1 MVMRTL
7 YYLSMFAVAAMAAFS
22 CTKELKDNNKPE
34 KDFEPKVISAFT
46 DDDVKSDTKTSLSG
60 VSVLWATTDNI
71 KGWDGSAVHTSTST
85 AVSEGNKKAEFTF
98 DGVSVET
105 NLFTLAYPAE
115 KISNIDDDFVYA
127 TIPSV
132 QTATANSFANQANVA
147 VADGLTTTPVFKN
160 VGGLLSFTI
169 NNDNIRSVT
178 LSANENLTGASQ
190 ISLASASFAEATITS
205 GKKFVTLE
213 GTISNGTEYY
223 AVVYPG
229 TYTGLTIEVTDAS
242 GRVAK
247 YTNSN
252 PLTVARNGNLHVAT
266 LTISNEKWEDIEK
279 GVEYVMTP
287 DSGVWAN
294 WATYNLNDMAWT
306 PVLVSGNENPA
317 PGNYYTGKGYQFGT
331 GSKGIVNMTLTGTG
345 YTQKSKTQSGNAKA
359 FGITDITVSLA
370 AKKNLVYTVTATVG
384 GVTVESSKNA
394 TGNGDTPVEVSFH
407 SDTKLAGDIVITYA
421 FSGDAENAG
430 YLCINTV
437 TINPDNRTA
446 VTLSF
451 DNDVVDILNTNYQSF
466 HGQNVTVSPNE
477 SAITSNINWSYVNTD
492 GVIGDFNDG
501 ALTLTGTAG
510 TATVTASFDGDVNY
524 RPAEKSYT
532 INVVAPYTASEA
544 YAAAT
549 TTEVSGVY
557 VKGIVSEITTA
568 YSPSN
573 HNVSFTISDNGL
585 TTGNQFTAFRTTAT
599 SADDVLVGD
608 CVVLNGTLI
617 KYDNTTPELKQ
628 GNTIV
633 SSLRMPTFATGDEN
647 FETSTSVTLSAVAGA
662 TIYYTTDG
670 TTPTTGSSVYSSA
683 IVVSSTT
690 TIKAIA
696 AKDGMVT
703 GVASKSFTKASAYAI
718 TWSTPSNGSITVKHG
733 DDVLS
738 NGDAILT
745 GETITIIATPESGY
759 ALSSLVY
766 SDGVE
771 DHDIK
776 ATKSFIMPESA
787 VSITAT
793 FALSGSVP
801 AVNTVLFSDTFDTAL
816 DGTSASV
823 YYSTTGTTAAYNSVT
838 YGATITYARSNSS
851 NVTVDNNNGA
861 GGDAKEILINKNG
874 GSLTISGIKT
884 YGATRVR
891 VSFKYKCN
899 KATAPITA
907 TCGSTNSGDFTST
920 SADTASFDAVVSGDT
935 FDLVIRK
942 TAAANS
948 TAARFDDI
956 TITVLE

>member
-1 MVMRTL
+1 ML
-7 YYLSMFAVAAMAAFS
+7 AVAAMAAFS
-22 CTKELKDNNKPE
+22 CAKEIQDNKKPE

-71 KGWDGSAVHTSTST
+71 KGIDMDDVIHTSTST
-85 AVSEGNKKAEFTF
+85 SVSVDQKQATFTF
-98 DGVSVET
+98 STVPAVEEL
-105 NLFTLAYPAE
+105 LFLAYPAE
-115 KISNIDDDFVYA
+115 NVSNIDDSFVYA
-127 TIPSV
+127 TIPST
-132 QTATANSFANQANVA
+132 QTATANSFADKANIA
-147 VADGLTTTPVFKN
+147 IAEGLEEHPVFKN

-213 GTISNGTEYY
+213 GSISNGTEYY

-247 YTNSN
+247 YTNPNSLN
-252 PLTVARNGNLHVAT
+252 VARNGNLHIAT
-266 LTISNEKWEDIEK
+266 LTIPDGKWEDIEK

-287 DSGVWAN
+287 ATGVWAN

-306 PVLVSGNENPA
+306 PALVSGNDNPA

-407 SDTKLAGDIVITYA
+407 SDTKLVGDIVITYA
-421 FSGDAENAG
+421 FSGAATNAG

-492 GVIGDFNDG
+492 GVIGDFTDG
-501 ALTLTGTAG
+501 ALTLTGTVG
-510 TATVTASFDGDVNY
+510 TATVTASFDGDMNY
-524 RPAEKSYT
+524 RPAEKTYT
-532 INVVAPYTASEA
+532 INVVAPYTVSEA
-544 YAAAT
+544 YDAAT
-549 TTEVSGVY
+549 TTAKDGVY
-557 VKGIVSEITTA
+557 VKGIVNEITTA
-568 YSPSN
+568 FNSTYK
-573 HNVSFTISDNGL
+573 NVSFNISDDGL
-585 TTGNQFTAFRTTAT
+585 TSGKQIIAYRTHVDTAE
-599 SADDVLVGD
+599 DVLVGD
-608 CVVLNGTLI
+608 CVILNGSLVLYGA
-617 KYDNTTPELKQ
+617 KHELDE

-633 SSLRMPTFATGDEN
+633 SSLRMPTFASGDEN
-647 FETSTSVTLSAVAGA
+647 FETSTSVTLSAAAGA

-670 TTPTTGSSVYSSA
+670 TTPTTSSSVFSSA

-696 AKDGMVT
+696 AKDGLVT
-703 GVASKSFTKASAYAI
+703 GVASKTFTKASAYAI

-801 AVNTVLFSDTFDTAL
+801 AVNTVLFSETFDTAL

-838 YGATITYARSNSS
+838 YGATITYARSDNS

-899 KATAPITA
+899 KASAPITA
-907 TCGSTNSGDFTST
+907 TCGSTNSGNFTST

-942 TAAANS
+942 TSTANS